1 MATKHP
7 PPALSAINAVPRKSH
22 SFWEASMKVYHI
34 HAVHISA
41 KQGSYLKIIIDI
53 CIIVSLSLQRS
64 QYGMISQ
71 TQGCL
76 NISQERITL
85 NYGQHISSEHG

>member
-1 MATKHP
+1 MFQDGDLRIIFIHNSSRMIEGDGNKTPP
-7 PPALSAINAVPRKSH
+7 PPALSAINAVPRKCH

-53 CIIVSLSLQRS
+53 CIIVSLSLQ
-64 QYGMISQ
+64 
-71 TQGCL
+71 
-76 NISQERITL
+76 
-85 NYGQHISSEHG
+85 